1 MAMDLFSLDE
11 EPQEI
16 IDLHVLWSLLA
27 DALSPVTQRRLKVR
41 ATISSFKRS
50 RDNHV
55 FFDMVQTKDVGTT
68 SKQVTAVM
76 PSIIWASASARI
88 TRSLDELGGHRLEND
103 IEMVF
108 IGKINVSERFGSV
121 RFIVEDL
128 DYEVLRRD
136 TIIRLSEIRSR
147 LVAEGVW
154 QANRLLPVPL
164 VPLRIALITSPA
176 GAVKSDFERPLQACE
191 MNFAVDFFPSAVAG
205 RAALVELP
213 AAISRAKGGSYDIVV
228 LIRGGG
234 SSSDLSTFNDENV
247 VRAVASCSIPIWCAI
262 GHSTDRETVLTS
274 EVANR
279 VFDVPQSVATS
290 LVGVVES
297 YLREVS
303 GLASQA
309 AVLSRSIIEGESGAL
324 DSILPLVRARIIG
337 AVERQVSALAVLAES
352 FRSIVRP
359 LLFEEETGMRMH
371 RAEINR
377 LAGRLIDREERN
389 VIDLTES
396 LGSTVLTC
404 LSSEE
409 SALGLKE
416 ALVSAQD
423 LDKILSLGYALV
435 VGEGGKWI
443 RSQTEMV
450 TSRRVKVRLHDGES
464 EVEVLSGHPPIG
476 P

>member
-1 MAMDLFSLDE
+1 MVMDLFSVDD

-27 DALSPVTQRRLKVR
+27 EALAPLTQRRLKVR

-55 FFDMVQTKDVGTT
+55 FFDMVQAKDVGTT

-88 TRSLDELGGHRLEND
+88 TRALAEFGGYRLEND

-147 LVAEGVW
+147 LVDEGVW
-154 QANRLLPVPL
+154 QANRLLPVPI

-176 GAVKSDFERPLQACE
+176 GAVKSDFERPLEACE
-191 MNFAVDFFPSAVAG
+191 MKFVVDFFPTAVAG
-205 RAALVELP
+205 RAALTEIP
-213 AAISRAKGGSYDIVV
+213 AAISRTTGGSYDIVV

-247 VRAVASCSIPIWCAI
+247 VRAVASCPIPIWCAI

-309 AVLSRSIIEGESGAL
+309 AILSRSIIEGQVGAL
-324 DSILPLVRARIIG
+324 DSVLPLVRARVIG
-337 AVERQVSALAVLAES
+337 AIERQISALGALAEV
-352 FRSIVRP
+352 FRSAIRP
-359 LLFEEETGMRMH
+359 FLFEEETGMNMD
-371 RAEINR
+371 RAEITR
-377 LAGRLIDREERN
+377 LVGRLIDREERHI
-389 VIDLTES
+389 VALTES
-396 LGSTVLTC
+396 LESSVVTC
-404 LSSEE
+404 LYAEE
-409 SALGLKE
+409 SALGLQE
-416 ALVSAQD
+416 ALISAQD
-423 LDKILSLGYALV
+423 MDKILSLGYALV
-435 VGEGGKWI
+435 VGQGGKWI
-443 RSQTEMV
+443 RSQTEMT
-450 TSRRVKVRLHDGES
+450 TSRRLKVRLHDGE
-464 EVEVLSGHPPIG
+464 VQVDVV
-476 P
+476 